1 MSEYIKNMR
10 AAYQQVQEK
19 LKGDQHKLDHDKD
32 GDIDGDD
39 FAKMRKKKKM
49 DEAQAECPKCKGEGC
64 DHCDNKGY
72 HKVAEDEEVIMN
84 PKKKKEKGDAKAD
97 DAGQMAAENAG
108 IDAMKKAGNAKAD
121 AEAGERKKNV
131 INAAKMYMKDSSC
144 SYEQAAEKY
153 GCSVEE
159 VKKCTREMM
168 KKENTQWPIYQRIM
182 EKTMQPD
189 DKAADGEEMVPN
201 KEGDHISKAAQDW
214 IKDHEGKGEAED
226 NVDVT
231 KVMAKN
237 EKDMMRTVPAKKSN
251 EVDNKAVTAD
261 PMKKPNKEA

>member
-97 DAGQMAAENAG
+97 DNGQMA
-108 IDAMKKAGNAKAD
+108 
-121 AEAGERKKNV
+121 EAYGTNV

-153 GCSVEE
+153 GCSAEE

-189 DKAADGEEMVPN
+189 DKAADGEQMVPN

-226 NVDVT
+226 NVDVA